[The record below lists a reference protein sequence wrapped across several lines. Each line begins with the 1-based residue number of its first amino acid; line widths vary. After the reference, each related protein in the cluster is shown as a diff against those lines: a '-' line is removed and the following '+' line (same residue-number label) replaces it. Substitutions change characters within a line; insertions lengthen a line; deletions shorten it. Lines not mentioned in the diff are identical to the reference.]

1 MQTNYPI
8 ISQIN
13 CAAETYNLLRDK
25 TTEQA
30 FKSAFNEHSDDVE
43 RSYNKL
49 VERDYKIMAP
59 KTRMIV
65 LLLIL
70 LLFLI

>member
-1 MQTNYPI
+1 MQTNNPI

-13 CAAETYNLLRDK
+13 CVAETYNLLRDK

-30 FKSAFNEHSDDVE
+30 FNEHSDDAE